1 MFVYLIFDARFDNKL
16 AINLALST
24 NCSLNIFL
32 TFSPF
37 FSILVVSFSIGN
49 EKVIYILVFSLKQ

>member
-16 AINLALST
+16 AVNLAPST
-24 NCSLNIFL
+24 NCSLYIL